1 MMLHSIVSSLFLY
14 SCIAN
19 PLSIKKSIVIPFQ
32 YSTFSFISSM
42 NLLLYNIYY
51 INKTLVKGDGKMKEM
66 YIEDFEQWEKEFTFY
81 TEEIVR
87 FSDVDMYG
95 HLNNVVPFSYFEHAR
110 IEYFKWLNVKN
121 NWGSQDEQCIPVAA
135 DLQCDYLKQV
145 YYGEKLR
152 IYVKTARVGNSSL
165 DLHYMVKNEKD
176 EIVLTGR
183 GALVQ
188 INKETGKPH
197 RWTEEQKVILY
208 GK

>member
-1 MMLHSIVSSLFLY
+1 MQF
-14 SCIAN
+14 
-19 PLSIKKSIVIPFQ
+19 F
-32 YSTFSFISSM
+32 T
-42 NLLLYNIYY
+42 
-51 INKTLVKGDGKMKEM
+51 KGDGEMKET
-66 YIEDFEQWEKEFTFY
+66 YIEDLKQWEEEFSFF
-81 TEEIVR
+81 TEEVVR

-110 IEYFKWLNVKN
+110 IEYFKSLQVKS
-121 NWGSQDEQCIPVAA
+121 NWGSEDEKYIPVAA

-152 IYVKTARVGNSSL
+152 IYVKTARIGNSSL

-188 INKETGKPH
+188 INKETGKPVP
-197 RWTEEQKVILY
+197 WTEEEKTILF